1 MNTLDKL
8 EKRFLP
14 YCDDE
19 YANRQD
25 NAANCADVADKY
37 AIEFIKWVFEN
48 TQEFDDLGLRY
59 LNWELKTYE
68 ELLEIYKNQ
77 QE

>member
-1 MNTLDKL
+1 MNTLAKL

-14 YCDDE
+14 YCDNE
-19 YANRQD
+19 YAGKEE
-25 NAANCADVADKY
+25 NATNCVDVADKY
-37 AIEFIKWVFEN
+37 AIEFIEWVFKN
-48 TQEFDDLGLRY
+48 TKEFDDLGLRY

-77 QE
+77 PE